1 MLPQRANG
9 AEVKGRVVQGAV
21 TALDM
26 FHAAYK
32 CHYNATFKEKHV
44 SLMVDE

>member
-1 MLPQRANG
+1 MLPQCPNG

-32 CHYNATFKEKHV
+32 CHYNATFKEQHV
-44 SLMVDE
+44 SLTVYE